1 MCYNRKKT
9 FIFEIES
16 NILLFNDDFKYID
29 IIIEKNNNGS
39 KGIIKYEYDN
49 FKLRFV
55 RNNIID

>member
-1 MCYNRKKT
+1 MCYNRKKI

-29 IIIEKNNNGS
+29 IIIEKNNNIS
-39 KGIIKYEYDN
+39 KGIIKYKYDN